1 MTKLRSFYDFNRL
14 VESTSTYNDLIREF
28 PEFNLIFNTA
38 LGVITAISALTNNQ
52 ISPDRIIAE
61 LNKISD
67 SGVLQKAKLLD
78 DFIDEVIS
86 KITFDK
92 QYSDI
97 ESDVKEIARKIQVE
111 VKKLSSKYDNLLD
124 LNSDTEVQKDIDGLI
139 SLWCQINSEILKKN
153 TEVSESAILERNM
166 FEVFSEDLVSIRVK
180 VRSLM
185 SDIDTYLK
193 NKGVRASSRLRDIKS
208 KATDVMDEIGDG
220 IGYGQNWNNF
230 DRGDAKKRIAALNT
244 IVNDLTSKYTEIVF
258 SEKDFSE
265 EYGRLV
271 SEINDICNK
280 INLLVKQLTEK
291 GLETQEGVGDL
302 SSDTNLAWS
311 IVDPSPSSQNDIIGL
326 YKKRKWVTVISGSEG
341 KLQTGG
347 VDSTLY
353 PNLDIFN
360 KLYKE
365 QKGSIKRKI
374 FNKLYKE
381 QEGSIKREESEWF
394 VCPKEGADWDNPN
407 WVKVDDP
414 ARIDFFNKCWQYNL
428 VQLKKWVCE
437 NSKSPYDS
445 LGNARFTDSESEKFV
460 PSESDIEKFNPIK
473 AVKELEKYPNYRN
486 SYYIDSVELTPDD
499 SGDSSGGGS
508 SDNTGE
514 TLENYYHTDKIKAI
528 SFKGPKG
535 DRYYN
540 DLPNKIEGGPNR
552 TWFRGSGVLNTK
564 WFKPGTFSEVPSDFW
579 MRLKNGIWE
588 YCQKDSKNEPKEGT
602 DSVAS
607 LDQKI
612 KPSVIPSAVTLIN
625 KSNEELSDKIR
636 EQNQISKYWGM
647 GKGKTNISKYPWG
660 SSEGEMKV
668 EKQGT
673 AEERCG
679 GEISPSAWGRSSIN
693 DDVILYCYKN
703 GGFEIGD
710 DDYSDRI
717 WGDWG
722 IDSDKDEFFIKWTL
736 YSTSSTRGW
745 KSIQKGRGTVG
756 QTTMFTCPINDGLKG
771 ALDKAAIR
779 FMEVFY

>member
-1 MTKLRSFYDFNRL
+1 MTKLRSFDDFNRL
-14 VESTSTYNDLIREF
+14 VESTATYNDLIREF

-38 LGVITAISALTNNQ
+38 LGAITAISALTNNQ

-67 SGVLQKAKLLD
+67 SGVSQKAKLLD

-97 ESDVKEIARKIQVE
+97 ESDVKDIARKIQVE
-111 VKKLSSKYDNLLD
+111 VKKLASKYDDLLD
-124 LNSDTEVQKDIDGLI
+124 LNSDSEVQKDIDGLI

-153 TEVSESAILERNM
+153 TEVSESVILERNM
-166 FEVFSEDLVSIRVK
+166 FEIFAEDLVSLRVK

-208 KATDVMDEIGDG
+208 RATDVMDEIGDG

-244 IVNDLTSKYTEIVF
+244 IVNDLTSRYTEIVF

-291 GLETQEGVGDL
+291 GLESQEGVGDL

-311 IVDPSPSSQNDIIGL
+311 IVDPDPNSQNDIIGL
-326 YKKRKWVTVISGSEG
+326 YKKRKWVSVISGSEG

-347 VDSTLY
+347 VGSTLY
-353 PNLDIFN
+353 PNYDF
-360 KLYKE
+360 
-365 QKGSIKRKI
+365 
-374 FNKLYKE
+374 FTKLYKE
-381 QEGSIKREESEWF
+381 QEGSIKRDESEWF
-394 VCPKEGADWDNPN
+394 VCPEENADWDNPN
-407 WVKVDDP
+407 WVKVDNP
-414 ARIDFFNKCWQYNL
+414 ERIDFYNKCWQYHL
-428 VQLKKWVCE
+428 VQRKKWVCE
-437 NSKSPYDS
+437 NSKSIYDS
-445 LGNARFTDSESEKFV
+445 SGLPRFTDSEYEKFV
-460 PSESDIEKFNPIK
+460 PSESDVEKFNPIK
-473 AVKELEKYPNYRN
+473 AVKELERYPNYRN
-486 SYYIDSVELTPDD
+486 SYYIDSVDL
-499 SGDSSGGGS
+499 GGGS
-508 SDNTGE
+508 SDDDGGSADSTGG
-514 TLENYYHTDKIKAI
+514 TVENYYHTDKIKKIA
-528 SFKGPKG
+528 FRGPKG
-535 DRYYN
+535 DYYFN
-540 DLPNKIEGGPNR
+540 DSTKEIEGGPDR
-552 TWFRGSGVLNTK
+552 TWYRESSVLNTK
-564 WFKPGTFSEVPSDFW
+564 WFKPGTFSEAPSDFW
-579 MRLKNGIWE
+579 MRVKNGIWE
-588 YCQKDSKNEPKEGT
+588 YCQKDSDKEPKEGT
-602 DSVAS
+602 DSPIS

-612 KPSVIPSAVTLIN
+612 EPSVIPSAVSLIN
-625 KSNEELSDKIR
+625 KSNEELSKKIK
-636 EQNQISKYWGM
+636 EQNEISKYWGM
-647 GKGKTNISKYPWG
+647 GAGKTNISKYPWG
-660 SSEGEMKV
+660 SSAGIMKV

-673 AEERCG
+673 ADERCG

-693 DDVILYCYKN
+693 DDVIIYCYKN

-736 YSTSSTRGW
+736 YSTDSTRGW
-745 KSIQKGRGTVG
+745 KSIRKGVGKVG
-756 QTTMFTCPINDGLKG
+756 QTTMFTCPINAGLKG